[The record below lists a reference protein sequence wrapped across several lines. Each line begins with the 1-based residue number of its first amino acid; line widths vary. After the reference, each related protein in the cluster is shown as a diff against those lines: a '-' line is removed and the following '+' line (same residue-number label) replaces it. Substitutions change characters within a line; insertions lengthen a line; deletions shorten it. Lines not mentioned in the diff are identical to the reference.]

1 MGEEKGIWG
10 AVAWQ
15 AEQAGVPLPLTR
27 AAQCV
32 TERMQPWS
40 IAVQRNMEL
49 WIAGNCWNVVLIWKI
64 SFIRLGRTR
73 ITKPRGYATISRWE
87 QIEPVKHMIGPSAN
101 RKCCSPNPQFDFYT
115 RYALFCPKHMSVHAW
130 ALISTP
136 VLCEQLWSHLLTMKG
151 FELSRCRY
159 SFAFSLPVTRTTARM
174 NTFLDHFVWE
184 LNTAALMLLL
194 CYAVY
199 LCLCDCW
206 LPLSRRHNPELTML
220 CWIHHIFLSW
230 ISKTQ
235 TLTRA
240 ECFFPRYHIGWCVP
254 SFLLFFAYFML
265 HVLCAFVSLLC
276 YQCPDSQTSS
286 PDQQMIQV
294 QKGYCLHSV
303 EEKLFQGLD

>member
-15 AEQAGVPLPLTR
+15 AGQAGVPLPLTG
-27 AAQCV
+27 AARCV

-101 RKCCSPNPQFDFYT
+101 RKRCSPNPQFDFYT
-115 RYALFCPKHMSVHAW
+115 RYALFCPKHMSAHAW

-151 FELSRCRY
+151 FELSRCHY
-159 SFAFSLPVTRTTARM
+159 SFAFGLPVTRTTARM
-174 NTFLDHFVWE
+174 NTFLDHFV
-184 LNTAALMLLL
+184 LGIKHCSTYVTALL
-194 CYAVY
+194 CRLFVP
-199 LCLCDCW
+199 LW
-206 LPLSRRHNPELTML
+206 LLAS
-220 CWIHHIFLSW
+220 
-230 ISKTQ
+230 
-235 TLTRA
+235 TLTRTQSWTYNA
-240 ECFFPRYHIGWCVP
+240 MLDPSRFSIMNLKNPDTDKSRMLLSTVP
-254 SFLLFFAYFML
+254 HQLVCTQLSSIFRLL
-265 HVLCAFVSLLC
+265 HVTCSMCFCLPPLLSVPW
-276 YQCPDSQTSS
+276 QPD
-286 PDQQMIQV
+286 
-294 QKGYCLHSV
+294 K
-303 EEKLFQGLD
+303 